1 VVEKPVNGG
10 YLLDGLFDLADQ
22 LPVFGDP
29 RYVPLVVVER
39 A

>member
-1 VVEKPVNGG
+1 LKKPVNSG

-22 LPVFGDP
+22 LSVFGDP
-29 RYVPLVVVER
+29 RYVPLVIVER